1 MAIRKNE
8 SDLEKKFK
16 INVLKNAHFCKK
28 FYLNIYDCCTSSFKE
43 FILSSPPYIVENIIK
58 EMESNWCK
66 LNKL

>member
-8 SDLEKKFK
+8 SDLEKKFI

-28 FYLNIYDCCTSSFKE
+28 FYINIYDCCAGSFKE
-43 FILSSPPYIVENIIK
+43 FILCSPPYIIESIIK